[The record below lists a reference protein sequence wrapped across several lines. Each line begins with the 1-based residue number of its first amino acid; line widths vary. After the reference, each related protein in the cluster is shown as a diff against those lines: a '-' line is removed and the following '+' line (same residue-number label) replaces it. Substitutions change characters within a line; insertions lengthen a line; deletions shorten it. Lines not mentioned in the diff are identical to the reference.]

1 MNVVLVAPLIPQN
14 TGAIGRLCV
23 CTDTRLH
30 LIKPLGFII
39 DDAHLKRAG
48 MDYWPHLDVIVHET
62 WEDFLDSEKHPALH
76 FLSTKG
82 KKSLYDI
89 QFKENDYLVF
99 GNESIGL
106 PEDFYSTYEK
116 QLFQI
121 PMPGKYNRSHN
132 LANSVSIALYEGLR
146 QTEFSNNSH
155 TL

>member
-1 MNVVLVAPLIPQN
+1 MNIVLIAPLIPQN

-23 CTDTRLH
+23 CADIRLH

-48 MDYWPHLDVIVHET
+48 MDYWPHLDITVHET
-62 WEDFLDSEKHPALH
+62 WNDFLESESPKALH

-89 QFKENDYLVF
+89 EFKENDFLVF

-106 PEDFYSTYEK
+106 PRDFYTTYEK

-146 QTEFSNNSH
+146 QTLFSKN
-155 TL
+155 

>member
-1 MNVVLVAPLIPQN
+1 MNIVLVAPLIPQN

-39 DDAHLKRAG
+39 NDAHIKRAG
-48 MDYWPHLDVIVHET
+48 MDYWKHLDVTVHET
-62 WEDFLDSEKHPALH
+62 WEDFIKSESPPDLH

-89 QFKENDYLVF
+89 EFSKDDYLVF
-99 GNESIGL
+99 GNESVGL
-106 PEDFYSTYEK
+106 PPDFYTRYEEN
-116 QLFQI
+116 LFLI

-146 QTEFSNNSH
+146 QTDFSKS
-155 TL
+155 